1 MSTLEEHIDISVPL
15 DTAWECLHR
24 AESYP
29 QFLDGVR
36 AARSEGERT
45 RLDVEAGG
53 RTREFEV
60 TITDRGGEN
69 VMTWRTTSGPTL
81 GGAFS
86 LLPLDDAHTR
96 LQARFEYEPGTI
108 TETFGGP
115 KGFAQAA
122 AIERGLRSD
131 LQQFKELV
139 EQAG

>member
-24 AESYP
+24 AETYP
-29 QFLDGVR
+29 QFLEGVR

-53 RTREFEV
+53 HTREFEV
-60 TITDRGGEN
+60 RITDRGGEN

-86 LLPLDDAHTR
+86 LQSLDDGHTR

-122 AIERGLRSD
+122 VIERGLRSD
-131 LQQFKELV
+131 LQQFKQLV
-139 EQAG
+139 EHGG